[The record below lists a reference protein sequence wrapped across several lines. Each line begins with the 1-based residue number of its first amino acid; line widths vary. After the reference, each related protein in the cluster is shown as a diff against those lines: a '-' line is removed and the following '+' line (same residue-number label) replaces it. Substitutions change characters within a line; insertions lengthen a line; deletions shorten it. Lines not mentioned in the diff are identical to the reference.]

1 MKDVVIYVRSASHNE
16 QSIRAQLES
25 CREYAK
31 LHGYNVVAEFSD
43 NGFSGMN
50 FDRSGFAAMNECRD
64 KWQAVIVY
72 SIEKL
77 SRNTND
83 RYQYEK
89 SLRDCGKELI
99 SITESC
105 SEEVFNMLEIFQEN
119 IAMRKTGVQS

>member
-1 MKDVVIYVRSASHNE
+1 MKDVVIYVRSASPNE

-50 FDRSGFAAMNECRD
+50 FDRPGFAAMNDCRD
-64 KWQAVIVY
+64 KWQTVIVY

-83 RYQYEK
+83 RYQYK
-89 SLRDCGKELI
+89 RYLRADGKELI
-99 SITESC
+99 SVTEPC
-105 SEEVFNMLEIFQEN
+105 SEEIFNMLEIFQEN
-119 IAMRKTGVQS
+119 IAIRKTGVQS